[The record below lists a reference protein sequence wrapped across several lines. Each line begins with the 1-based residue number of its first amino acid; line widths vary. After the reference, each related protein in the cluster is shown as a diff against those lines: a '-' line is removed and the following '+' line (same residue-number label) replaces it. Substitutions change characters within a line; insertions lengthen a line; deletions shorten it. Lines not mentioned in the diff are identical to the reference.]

1 MAGTG
6 ALTPNVRRY
15 LIPGE
20 RLVAQVH
27 WHPVW
32 LLRSTLVLV
41 GVLAVCAW
49 LAPGLDDGDALG
61 LVLGPA
67 VLVVLLWYAWQFC
80 EWRTELL
87 VVTDRRLLMITG
99 VVTRKLAVM
108 PLRKVTDMTF
118 TQPLFGRVFD
128 KYGWGTF
135 VFESAG
141 QDQAFHT
148 IPYLPEPD
156 QLYQSLSN
164 EIFGENGIYA
174 RKPPAPKP
182 GQSVPDRRDDDD

>member
-6 ALTPNVRRY
+6 PFAPDVRRY

-20 RLVAQVH
+20 RLVAEVQ

-41 GVLAVCAW
+41 GTLVVAGW
-49 LAPGLDDGDALG
+49 LSAGLDDGDALG
-61 LVLGPA
+61 TLLGP
-67 VLVVLLWYAWQFC
+67 VLMGVLLWYGWRFL
-80 EWRTELL
+80 EWRTERL
-87 VVTDRRLLMITG
+87 VVTDRRLLMVNGLIS
-99 VVTRKLAVM
+99 RRLAVM

-118 TQPLFGRVFD
+118 TQPLMGRIFD
-128 KYGWGTF
+128 RYGWGTF

-148 IPYLPEPD
+148 IPYLPTPD
-156 QLYQSLSN
+156 ALYQTLTN
-164 EIFGENGIYA
+164 EIFGENGIYG
-174 RKPPAPKP
+174 RKRPPPGAP
-182 GQSVPDRRDDDD
+182 VPDRRDDEE

>member
-6 ALTPNVRRY
+6 AIAPQLGRY

-20 RLVAQVH
+20 RLVAEVH

-41 GVLAVCAW
+41 GVLAVSGW
-49 LAPGLDDGDALG
+49 LAAGLDDGD
-61 LVLGPA
+61 LVGTVIGPVLLA
-67 VLVVLLWYAWQFC
+67 VLSWYAWRFL
-80 EWRTELL
+80 EWRTERL
-87 VVTDRRLLMITG
+87 VVTDRRLLMING
-99 VVTRKLAVM
+99 LISRKVAVM

-118 TQPLFGRVFD
+118 TQPLLGRLFD
-128 KYGWGTF
+128 RYGWGTF

-148 IPYLPEPD
+148 IPFLPEPD
-156 QLYQSLSN
+156 ALYRCLTT

-174 RKPPAPKP
+174 RKPPAPRP
-182 GQSVPDRRDDDD
+182 GQATQDRRDDDD